1 MLILSSV
8 CCAVLCGCV
17 QYDRAKFS
25 QLNLSQLTQ
34 VDCWAT
40 PIAEVVVEKLSVAM
54 DRVAVRVECV
64 HCDNPALRRLSQSLP
79 DHDADL
85 RSTLSTLSQ
94 TAETWAVVTNLLNSS
109 AHIASSKCLGAT
121 TNEYKEPHDRGAN
134 LAVTLIVLL
143 ACFVGASLPFIYRW
157 WPRLSANDQ
166 LDPTAAAPASVRSG
180 VVRHLFRRAEA
191 TPAQEPL
198 LGAESLLPTAEAAL
212 LDAETLPLY
221 VRHGVPAL
229 IAATML
235 ALLISQVASAA
246 ADIDVSFSLLGESFS
261 GTVAHLTVYNS
272 MHDLW
277 HSHAYTMA
285 GLLAVACLGL
295 IFLHLAV
302 LLFVWLYPMN
312 ASERLWIFHAGL
324 LAAGK
329 WPLMG
334 APALLLFMVAFQ
346 RSVSLGKLPQWAQAQ
361 DQDFLI
367 EFDASVVVC
376 WGMCAYAAAA
386 VLAHVISQA
395 MFAVSVW
402 QAEGD
407 LALERD
413 GPMHRESLAGH
424 LYTWSSRDSAGKHMQ
439 LRFTP
444 GGQWLVV
451 AALGF
456 SALGILLCALQ
467 PIISLT
473 YGGLFSFDSHTA
485 TEHYSLLSL
494 TLAAPHNGSF
504 VLMPM
509 LQLLVFLLGVGAPVA
524 QMAALAALWLRPL
537 SVRDLSRA
545 LGVAQVMDT
554 WAGLTV
560 VLLPVMVGGANIHR
574 FVNYVAL
581 SACKELDKFGFGWV
595 LIAGGSHLEDG
606 VCFSIKGHLSST
618 ALYLVYANLAAIGL
632 GCLVTTHAKG
642 AIQDRRAQQEA
653 ASAKVSEWQAEGAP
667 LLSELDQV
675 GRGDAPS
682 PATGKSA
689 AACEEDG
696 GSAAPA
702 SATSDVPHTGEA
714 AWLDVESP
722 LAAADELTDG
732 ETAEL
737 SGEHTDGETVEQ
749 MVEPSDK
756 VWGGLALYIS
766 TWRAKFSSEMES
778 CMEYVCNQWV
788 RYLVRLFTSIR
799 LLEEENP
806 EEAEEDDVASVQSQ
820 ICDTNPDEARSE
832 PSKPECENSAY
843 SRRKT
848 SYNRLMRM
856 LEVLYLVSL
865 MLALLVGLVIF
876 PSLWLAVSYFGIG
889 RKFLPFASLT
899 TNIQTLSW
907 ILTLMLWMFGWCVLY
922 TGIDTEDIK
931 KWVYKGIDIRN
942 SRLKDLDIRV
952 KGFRRFRD
960 IEKYRRSQLPP
971 GRLFDML
978 SIVVEIYFAFISP
991 CFAYG
996 VEWKAPPRRPG
1007 WWQHLAERLPPVM
1020 RWFMLSFSGL
1030 DWSFVLSFYFTLACI
1045 VSFFGFWWYS
1055 AGGMSRSNK
1064 YRLIEVFTDTLATAF
1079 LNNLFG
1085 AMACSS
1091 LEEGDRLAAWSKL
1104 KCWEPYHVAFFV
1116 FPGSLFLCMYYITAI
1131 LGRMSINNLQTVT
1144 IIMPAFCATKSQM
1157 KVLYAFLV
1165 ANFGKHQ
1172 PQYLLAVL
1180 LVGNLGLVAQL
1191 VWIRPYNIELLNTIE
1206 ILGMTSA
1213 VWTSGVGLLFAL
1225 WPELHGEQSSLRL
1238 LVYGNSAIIMGGLCM
1253 LIKKGRAVSLLEE
1266 EGSKDAPRDEL
1277 LELRDPRY
1285 HAVLEACRQAEWND
1299 VKKVIVSDTDNHPVE
1314 EVTWDYLLSYP
1325 FHDLHINVN
1334 NGKSLEE
1341 LQKVIGRTTHLA
1353 LGREAENFDQA
1364 FQGWLWSTKSLY
1376 KQAQRALE
1384 WKLHLW
1390 LPYYFLSH
1398 ERKALRLEGSDMSM
1412 STASEKLKLLNI
1424 TLMPQWQYH
1433 QEDLEEDLH
1442 PPKAD
1447 TALSE
1452 PLVCGRLGVRCGI
1465 MAVGVRVAGREDED
1479 VDVRNKKKLDKDIR
1493 NKKRCLRVS
1502 RDLLTWVDQMTSFVG
1517 RFHLDFHET
1526 FFCLDRKTR
1535 KKLCE
1540 FVCPWNLE
1548 GRVTPNYEAHP
1559 LRTLNLCGGEVSFAG
1574 HRYKQNM
1581 LVYKE
1586 DMREFQEDM
1595 LVAVEKNPNI
1605 KSIYG
1610 IEELSWTWDLS
1621 GQGLS
1626 VLDSELL
1633 ALELKT
1639 LRNRAL
1645 TSLNLLCNVMGKQG
1659 IATIQEAVEVRH
1671 ERLRNMAQLT
1681 SAELRQSGLDGTAVT
1696 SLRRA
1701 AEKPLMLC
1709 GTAFRHDD
1717 VDLSKHHLT
1726 AQDAIL
1732 LAHDVKLASSLTAL
1746 RLAENDLCWAKEGE
1760 NSTARY
1766 EPAGM
1771 LLLLE
1776 ALKDAPVRSLVLDG
1790 TALTDRTDR
1799 DGMATSDRLGQSAWL
1814 DRHADIRPSRTDG
1827 IRVLEHLGSTLRG
1840 SQTLQEL
1847 SLSRI
1852 GLPLAGVEL
1861 LAPGVASSRSL
1872 SKLILAGSLGS
1883 CAPSAT
1889 LGPGPVQEVMWT
1901 AGDALAGNELRDRG
1915 AQLLCDAMR
1924 HAGSL
1929 LRDLDLSGSQRRLW
1943 ISYVHSAALASQVH
1957 SAALGSQVHSAALGS
1972 LMFTPPPL
1980 DLSDN
1985 EISDEGTLLLTEVV
1999 QDARC
2004 CLTALNL
2011 SGNKIGTNG
2020 ATALANALWK
2030 SSCASGAALEES
2042 EDAFEDALEAP
2053 SSDTASGATRKLR
2066 LLRLKGNV
2074 IGDEGVEALA
2084 ESLMHPNCRLSGL
2097 DVAGNNIGDA
2107 SAEALAGALKNSNC
2121 RLRHLDCSGMLY
2133 WSLAR
2138 MPAEVPQERFRAS
2151 NSTPTLRP
2159 GHARGML
2166 PDDGCRRAGGRWA
2179 AGSAIGDEGAT
2190 ALADAIQNETC
2201 RLEKLWLSGPNMTQ
2215 AGVEALEKAL
2225 ANPTCK
2231 LAAIDIPVR
2240 EPGAL
2245 ILPEAGRLYPEAVIH
2260 AYQRKCYDVA
2270 LRPAQAGVV

>member
-1 MLILSSV
+1 
-8 CCAVLCGCV
+8 
-17 QYDRAKFS
+17 
-25 QLNLSQLTQ
+25 
-34 VDCWAT
+34 
-40 PIAEVVVEKLSVAM
+40 M

-1452 PLVCGRLGVRCGI
+1452 
-1465 MAVGVRVAGREDED
+1465 DED

-1799 DGMATSDRLGQSAWL
+1799 DGMATSDRLGQF
-1814 DRHADIRPSRTDG
+1814 
-1827 IRVLEHLGSTLRG
+1827 
-1840 SQTLQEL
+1840 
-1847 SLSRI
+1847 
-1852 GLPLAGVEL
+1852 
-1861 LAPGVASSRSL
+1861 
-1872 SKLILAGSLGS
+1872 
-1883 CAPSAT
+1883 
-1889 LGPGPVQEVMWT
+1889 T
-1901 AGDALAGNELRDRG
+1901 A
-1915 AQLLCDAMR
+1915 
-1924 HAGSL
+1924 
-1929 LRDLDLSGSQRRLW
+1929 
-1943 ISYVHSAALASQVH
+1943 
-1957 SAALGSQVHSAALGS
+1957 
-1972 LMFTPPPL
+1972 PPL
-1980 DLSDN
+1980 NLSDN

-2121 RLRHLDCSGMLY
+2121 RLRHLDCSG
-2133 WSLAR
+2133 
-2138 MPAEVPQERFRAS
+2138 
-2151 NSTPTLRP
+2151 
-2159 GHARGML
+2159 
-2166 PDDGCRRAGGRWA
+2166 
-2179 AGSAIGDEGAT
+2179 
-2190 ALADAIQNETC
+2190 
-2201 RLEKLWLSGPNMTQ
+2201 PNMTQ

-2231 LAAIDIPVR
+2231 LAAIDIPESDIVTFADNIGFSVV
-2240 EPGAL
+2240 EKPPTDGHA
-2245 ILPEAGRLYPEAVIH
+2245 AGSDTVVFAG
-2260 AYQRKCYDVA
+2260 
-2270 LRPAQAGVV
+2270 LRPEIDVSANQSFTFADKMATAFAEKPLHMNYIQDVSADNSDLLGDSTDAEDSDGEDVHLPPPVSLRGCGRPLPGFGKSGLLGLLVCSVFLLCAAVPIAATAFGDGHAGDMPAPPVGGAFTGCSRARATSRWCYGGAISNSSSQTQSQAGARWECDHWSGAVYLSGG